1 MMSFGSMG
9 VGIPMEYKGKES
21 DLETWGGIMA
31 WEAEIIGIEEIEWE
45 IEEIGWD
52 IEEIGWEI
60 EEIGLGRGMIKI
72 GA

>member
-1 MMSFGSMG
+1 MTK
-9 VGIPMEYKGKES
+9 VG
-21 DLETWGGIMA
+21 
-31 WEAEIIGIEEIEWE
+31 EIKIGWD

-52 IEEIGWEI
+52 IEAIGWEI